1 MVWRSLW
8 KIPRRSKCSTKG
20 LASDALGVILVIM
33 DEEKKRC
40 MICGKSVVIPKGG
53 ICEPCQDRI
62 RREALGEQAGIGDR
76 ADRELA
82 KHGVNPTK
90 K

>member
-1 MVWRSLW
+1 MSE
-8 KIPRRSKCSTKG
+8 PTK
-20 LASDALGVILVIM
+20 
-33 DEEKKRC
+33 KC
-40 MICGKSVVIPKGG
+40 MICGKTMVSLKGS

-82 KHGVNPTK
+82 RHGVPPSK

>member
-1 MVWRSLW
+1 MSE
-8 KIPRRSKCSTKG
+8 PN
-20 LASDALGVILVIM
+20 
-33 DEEKKRC
+33 KKC
-40 MICGKSVVIPKGG
+40 MICGKTVATLKGG
-53 ICEPCQDRI
+53 ICDPCQDRI

-82 KHGVNPTK
+82 RHGVTPTK